1 VIYLKKT
8 VRSPGSATIVNAI
21 ATGYGSAF
29 GINLDIIAKGKLIPS
44 KIKCSTDINTSTK
57 LMDLAIKEVIAH
69 YDIETG
75 VDIAIES
82 KLPQGSGLSSSSA
95 LSNSVVSLTSNLI
108 SEEFNLN
115 PLAPIETINLAIDA
129 SLKAGVTITGAFD
142 DATASYFGGITVTN
156 NLKREI
162 IIKEKM
168 ENYEIL
174 IYMPEAISLTRESNV
189 EKMRLL
195 SPLVKIAYD
204 LACKKEYFKAL
215 TLNGLLYSASLGFDT
230 EIVMDALNN
239 GALASGLSGTG
250 SAIVAI
256 TDNQHKDDIQDAWTS
271 YPGKIIETQVDNIG
285 TKLIPKP

>member
-1 VIYLKKT
+1 VKKT

-29 GINLDIIAKGKLIPS
+29 GINLDMMAKGRLTSS

-57 LMDLAIKEVIAH
+57 LMELAIKEVINY
-69 YDIETG
+69 YDVKTG
-75 VDIAIES
+75 FDVTIES

-95 LSNSVVSLTSNLI
+95 LSNSVVSLTAILI
-108 SEEFNLN
+108 SEEFNLK
-115 PLAPIETINLAIDA
+115 PLTQSEIINLAIDA

-142 DATASYFGGITVTN
+142 DATASYFGGVTVTN
-156 NLKREI
+156 NLKREV

-168 ENYEIL
+168 ENHNIL
-174 IYMPEAISLTRESNV
+174 IYMPDAISLTADSNV

-195 SPLVKIAYD
+195 SPLVEIAFD

-215 TLNGLLYSASLGFDT
+215 TLNGLLYSASLGFNT
-230 EIVMDALNN
+230 EIVMDALDN

-256 TDNQHKDDIQDAWTS
+256 TDNQHKDDICDVWTS

-285 TKLIPKP
+285 TRLIP

>member
-1 VIYLKKT
+1 LRKI

-29 GINLDIIAKGKLIPS
+29 GINLDIIAKGRLASS

-57 LMDLAIKEVIAH
+57 LMELAIKEVIDY
-69 YDIETG
+69 YDVKTG
-75 VDIAIES
+75 FDVAIES

-95 LSNSVVSLTSNLI
+95 LSNSVVSLTAILI
-108 SEEFNLN
+108 SEEFNLK
-115 PLAPIETINLAIDA
+115 PLTQSEIINLAIDA

-156 NLKREI
+156 NIKREI

-168 ENYEIL
+168 ENYNIL
-174 IYMPEAISLTRESNV
+174 IYMPDTISLTAESNV

-195 SPLVKIAYD
+195 SPLVEIAFD
-204 LACKKEYFKAL
+204 LARKKEYFKAL
-215 TLNGLLYSASLGFDT
+215 TLNGLLYSVSLGFDT
-230 EIVMDALNN
+230 EIVMDALDN

-256 TDNQHKDDIQDAWTS
+256 TDNQHKDDIHDIWTS

-285 TKLIPKP
+285 TRLIP